1 MTRDTPAE
9 RMTTRIGIATG
20 YDPALDVRDFAR
32 TVHEVDER
40 GYDIAF
46 FSETFALMRDS
57 VSAMAAFAL
66 ASQRITLGCTQVVR
80 LRSPV
85 TMAQTLASLDELSG
99 GRMVLC
105 PGAATALHA
114 RRFGFPPVDPPTA
127 LTEWIDAIRLVLT
140 GERVSYQGTTV
151 AFEDAELGWKPLR
164 RHVPLW
170 IAATSATG
178 LRLAGRIGDGVLLNT
193 VASPEYSANAVRIVR
208 QAAQE
213 AGRDQASFEVAQ
225 LINTSVE
232 EDHGA
237 ALDAVRWEV
246 ATKFYPAKFRSQAA
260 PRLRV
265 GEPWIDPAELP
276 RFEAA
281 FAAGGAEGLARAI
294 PPSWIEGLTA
304 SGTPDEVVRRVERYR
319 EAGVTLPILRPA
331 ARHQTSR
338 VIDLFAPR

>member
-1 MTRDTPAE
+1 
-9 RMTTRIGIATG
+9 MTTRIGIATG
-20 YDPALDVRDFAR
+20 YDPALDVRAFAR
-32 TVHEVDER
+32 TAREVDER
-40 GYDIAF
+40 GYEIAF
-46 FSETFALMRDS
+46 FSETLALMRDS
-57 VSAMAAFAL
+57 VTAMTAFAL

-85 TMAQTLASLDELSG
+85 TMAQTLASLDELSS

-127 LTEWIDAIRLVLT
+127 LAEWVEAIRLVLT
-140 GERVSYQGTTV
+140 GERVSFKGTTV
-151 AFEDAELGWKPLR
+151 AFEDAELGWTPLR
-164 RHVPLW
+164 RRVPLW

-193 VASPEYSANAVRIVR
+193 VASPEYSANAIRIVR
-208 QAAQE
+208 AAAEE
-213 AGRDQASFEVAQ
+213 AGRNWASFEVAQ

-232 EDHGA
+232 DDRTA

-246 ATKFYPAKFRSQAA
+246 ATKFYPAKFRSQAG

-281 FAAGGAEGLARAI
+281 FARGGPEGLAQAI

-304 SGTPDEVVRRVERYR
+304 SGTPDEAVRRVERYR
-319 EAGVTLPILRPA
+319 EAGVKLPILRPA
-331 ARHQTSR
+331 AGHQSR
-338 VIDLFAPR
+338 RIIDLFAPG

>member
-1 MTRDTPAE
+1 M
-9 RMTTRIGIATG
+9 
-20 YDPALDVRDFAR
+20 
-32 TVHEVDER
+32 
-40 GYDIAF
+40 
-46 FSETFALMRDS
+46 
-57 VSAMAAFAL
+57 
-66 ASQRITLGCTQVVR
+66 
-80 LRSPV
+80 
-85 TMAQTLASLDELSG
+85 
-99 GRMVLC
+99 
-105 PGAATALHA
+105 
-114 RRFGFPPVDPPTA
+114 DPPTA
-127 LTEWIDAIRLVLT
+127 LAEWIDAIRLVLT

-246 ATKFYPAKFRSQAA
+246 ATAAAGIKYLDRTDVLLVLLAPGTTVAGVFTLNRFCAA
-260 PRLRV
+260 PVQLCRKHLAANV
-265 GEPWIDPAELP
+265 GT
-276 RFEAA
+276 R
-281 FAAGGAEGLARAI
+281 ARTRSVASI
-294 PPSWIEGLTA
+294 TA
-304 SGTPDEVVRRVERYR
+304 CFT
-319 EAGVTLPILRPA
+319 
-331 ARHQTSR
+331 
-338 VIDLFAPR
+338 